1 MSSSRKVDAA
11 NINGGEFSFFDNV
24 TFVDVHE
31 EGLHNVCCVDLVV
44 VRILLIAPLNFVH
57 QSLVRPHVDFSRIHE
72 VVSSPDV
79 HH

>member
-44 VRILLIAPLNFVH
+44 VRILLITALNFVH
-57 QSLVRPHVDFSRIHE
+57 QCLVRSHVYFSRILE

>member
-1 MSSSRKVDAA
+1 MSSSRKVDTA
-11 NINGGEFSFFDNV
+11 NINGGEFSLFDNV

-31 EGLHNVCCVDLVV
+31 EGLYNVCCVDLVV
-44 VRILLIAPLNFVH
+44 VRILLITALNFVH
-57 QSLVRPHVDFSRIHE
+57 QCLVRSHVYFSRILE